1 MKNFF
6 LIALIDIKESF
17 RSRWFLIYIFTFVC
31 LVCGLLLSG
40 VSNSRVSGFVGL
52 SRILLLFIQ
61 ICFII
66 LPIFILITTVRS
78 ICYDRD
84 MNTLEYL
91 LSYPVSLKE
100 YYFGKATGRAFIVI
114 SPLILSLLFMVIF
127 AIFSHKPLELKILF
141 VYTVLLC
148 ILSFFFLS
156 LGFFIS
162 VIVKSQEMALGI
174 AFFIWLF
181 LIAFL
186 DLALIGFMMK
196 ISVNEYVIYLIAI
209 LNPIEAFR
217 IASISL
223 FDPNLSVIGPA
234 AYYVLD
240 IFGRNFFILYSI
252 CYSLFLGFIL
262 LICGYLIFCKKDLT

>member
-148 ILSFFFLS
+148 ILSFFYTRRTAAA
-156 LGFFIS
+156 
-162 VIVKSQEMALGI
+162 V
-174 AFFIWLF
+174 LF
-181 LIAFL
+181 VLMYILLRGLDSTNLIEL
-186 DLALIGFMMK
+186 DSCILMK
-196 ISVNEYVIYLIAI
+196 VSGYEI
-209 LNPIEAFR
+209 R
-217 IASISL
+217 IAGL
-223 FDPNLSVIGPA
+223 
-234 AYYVLD
+234 
-240 IFGRNFFILYSI
+240 
-252 CYSLFLGFIL
+252 
-262 LICGYLIFCKKDLT
+262 